1 MRVSTPTSASWR
13 VPWSSNPALL
23 SQEAIQHI
31 LSFFFFFTDFGKTEK
46 PKIKVKCAKELS
58 VIKKV
63 GRRCSSAECPDKAK
77 ACLSHYLSEADKFC
91 TCSGHSI
98 YLKREKVCVDLNK
111 PCEQAKSLQICH
123 SKATCKAAGKGL
135 YYCKCKTGYTGDGE
149 TCHKGRKKGGSV
161 KVTQNKE
168 KEEEEEEEE
177 VVEEKSSG
185 PNIGVIAPA
194 VGVPVLLIIGVAVYY
209 VRKKKGE
216 DDEEEGEDY

>member
-1 MRVSTPTSASWR
+1 MTA
-13 VPWSSNPALL
+13 VPLRL
-23 SQEAIQHI
+23 FVE
-31 LSFFFFFTDFGKTEK
+31 KTEK

-63 GRRCSSAECPDKAK
+63 GRRCSSAECPGEAK
-77 ACLSHYLSEADKFC
+77 ACLSHYQSDSDKFC
-91 TCSGHSI
+91 TCSAHSI

-111 PCEQAKSLQICH
+111 PCEQAKRLQICH

-135 YYCKCKTGYTGDGE
+135 YYCKCKKGYTGDGE
-149 TCHKGRKKGGSV
+149 TCQKERKKGGSV
-161 KVTQNKE
+161 KVTQNEE
-168 KEEEEEEEE
+168 KEEKEEE

-194 VGVPVLLIIGVAVYY
+194 VGVPVLLIIGVVVYCL
-209 VRKKKGE
+209 RKKKDE